1 MSNNN
6 DSETL
11 SNNNTKK
18 EVQKV
23 LPEENILL
31 NNETIDIIGM
41 GCDDETCHFKPLK
54 LKRRK
59 VTEYDILIEM
69 HFYKIKCNS
78 S

>member
-54 LKRRK
+54 FAKLTQLNSPKK
-59 VTEYDILIEM
+59 GNS
-69 HFYKIKCNS
+69 FYTI
-78 S
+78 